1 MAGEVGTDYQML
13 AIPNAQ
19 KECRTIMNTW
29 TKTCVSAAA
38 AAMLLFGG
46 ASAFAASQAPES
58 AKEPQTKTERIEDY
72 ADEHRK
78 AMEGEHR
85 RHGAKRLK
93 EAAEYFGIKT
103 EGKTAE
109 QLRDEL
115 RKVRREQP
123 EKWAKFKA
131 EHKAKRLAMLQAEA
145 KRLGVATEGK
155 DLRQLHKE
163 VREARRAECEK
174 AKKLGK
180 DAGQDSGKNA
190 SGRTQA

>member
-1 MAGEVGTDYQML
+1 MY
-13 AIPNAQ
+13 
-19 KECRTIMNTW
+19 TW
-29 TKTCVSAAA
+29 TKTCVSAAV

-46 ASAFAASQAPES
+46 ASAFAAPQAPEA
-58 AKEPQTKTERIEDY
+58 AKEPLMKTERFEDY
-72 ADEHRK
+72 ADERGK
-78 AMEGEHR
+78 AMQGEHH

-93 EAAEYFGIKT
+93 EAAEYFGIQT

-115 RKVRREQP
+115 RKVRQEQP

-131 EHKAKRLAMLQAEA
+131 EHKAKRLTMLQAEA
-145 KRLGVATEGK
+145 KRLGIATEGK

-180 DAGQDSGKNA
+180 EAGKAAGQDTGAKA

>member
-1 MAGEVGTDYQML
+1 M
-13 AIPNAQ
+13 I
-19 KECRTIMNTW
+19 KW
-29 TKTCVSAAA
+29 TKPCVSAAA

-46 ASAFAASQAPES
+46 ASALATPEA
-58 AKEPQTKTERIEDY
+58 AKEPQTQTERFED
-72 ADEHRK
+72 AAQTREQWKAMRDEHY
-78 AMEGEHR
+78 
-85 RHGAKRLK
+85 RHGAKRLQ

-115 RKVRREQP
+115 KKVRQEQP

-131 EHKAKRLAMLQAEA
+131 EHKAKRLAKLQEEA
-145 KRLGVATEGK
+145 KRLGIATEGK

-180 DAGQDSGKNA
+180 EPGQTPGTNA